1 MKRSDVLMLN
11 RKCGD
16 KDLVTI
22 INFYMEANRKVD
34 LYDGIISLVA
44 ELLVLGGTIKEQ
56 QSISDDESNAKS
68 TADAYEYFRKFSN
81 DARPTS
87 AESSSN
93 VSESRF

>member
-22 INFYMEANRKVD
+22 INFYMETNKKHD

-56 QSISDDESNAKS
+56 QSISNDESNAES

-81 DARPTS
+81 DERSTS

-93 VSESRF
+93 VSEP

>member
-22 INFYMEANRKVD
+22 INFYMEANKRHD

-44 ELLVLGGTIKEQ
+44 EVLVLGGTIKEQ
-56 QSISDDESNAKS
+56 
-68 TADAYEYFRKFSN
+68 
-81 DARPTS
+81 
-87 AESSSN
+87 
-93 VSESRF
+93 

>member
-22 INFYMEANRKVD
+22 INFYMETNKKHD

-68 TADAYEYFRKFSN
+68 TADAYEYFRKFTN
-81 DARPTS
+81 DERSTS

-93 VSESRF
+93 VSEP

>member
-22 INFYMEANRKVD
+22 INFYMESNKKHD

-56 QSISDDESNAKS
+56 QSISDDESHAKS

-81 DARPTS
+81 DERPKS
-87 AESSSN
+87 AKSSSN
-93 VSESRF
+93 VSEP

>member
-22 INFYMEANRKVD
+22 INFYMEVNKKHD

-56 QSISDDESNAKS
+56 QSISNDESNAKS

-81 DARPTS
+81 DERPKS

-93 VSESRF
+93 VSEP

>member
-22 INFYMEANRKVD
+22 INFYMETNKKHD

-68 TADAYEYFRKFSN
+68 TADAYEYIRKFSN
-81 DARPTS
+81 DERSKS

-93 VSESRF
+93 VSES

>member
-11 RKCGD
+11 RKCGN

-22 INFYMEANRKVD
+22 INFYMETNKKHD

-68 TADAYEYFRKFSN
+68 TADAYEYIRKFTN
-81 DARPTS
+81 DERSKS

-93 VSESRF
+93 VSEP

>member
-22 INFYMEANRKVD
+22 INFYMEANKKHD

-56 QSISDDESNAKS
+56 QSISNDESNAKS
-68 TADAYEYFRKFSN
+68 TADAYEYIRKFSN
-81 DARPTS
+81 DERPKS

-93 VSESRF
+93 VSES

>member
-68 TADAYEYFRKFSN
+68 TADAYEYIRKFSN
-81 DARPTS
+81 DERSKS

-93 VSESRF
+93 VSEP

>member
-22 INFYMEANRKVD
+22 INFYMETNKKHD

-68 TADAYEYFRKFSN
+68 TADAYEYFRKFTN
-81 DARPTS
+81 DERPKS

-93 VSESRF
+93 VSEP

>member
-22 INFYMEANRKVD
+22 INFYMETNKKHD

-68 TADAYEYFRKFSN
+68 TADAYEYIRKFSN
-81 DARPTS
+81 DERSKS

-93 VSESRF
+93 VSEP

>member
-22 INFYMEANRKVD
+22 INFYMEVNKKHD

-56 QSISDDESNAKS
+56 QSISNDESNAKS
-68 TADAYEYFRKFSN
+68 TADAYEYIRKFSN
-81 DARPTS
+81 DERSKS

-93 VSESRF
+93 VSEP

>member
-22 INFYMEANRKVD
+22 INFYMESNKKHD

-56 QSISDDESNAKS
+56 QSISDDESHAKS

-81 DARPTS
+81 DERPKS

-93 VSESRF
+93 VSEP

>member
-22 INFYMEANRKVD
+22 INFYMESNKKHD

-68 TADAYEYFRKFSN
+68 TADAYEYYRKFSN
-81 DARPTS
+81 DERPKS

-93 VSESRF
+93 VSGP

>member
-11 RKCGD
+11 RKCGN

-22 INFYMEANRKVD
+22 INFYMETNKKHD

-44 ELLVLGGTIKEQ
+44 ELLVLGGVIKEQ
-56 QSISDDESNAKS
+56 QSISNDESNAKS
-68 TADAYEYFRKFSN
+68 TADAYEYFRQFSN
-81 DARPTS
+81 DERPKS

-93 VSESRF
+93 VSEP

>member
-11 RKCGD
+11 RRCGD

-68 TADAYEYFRKFSN
+68 TADAYEYIRKFSN
-81 DARPTS
+81 DERSKS
-87 AESSSN
+87 AESCSN
-93 VSESRF
+93 VSEP

>member
-11 RKCGD
+11 RKCGN

-22 INFYMEANRKVD
+22 INFYMEVNKKHD

-56 QSISDDESNAKS
+56 QSISDDEINAKS
-68 TADAYEYFRKFSN
+68 TADAYEYYRHFTN
-81 DARPTS
+81 DERPKS

-93 VSESRF
+93 VSEP

>member
-22 INFYMEANRKVD
+22 INFYMETNKKHD

-56 QSISDDESNAKS
+56 SISDDESNAES
-68 TADAYEYFRKFSN
+68 TADAHEYYGKFSN
-81 DARPTS
+81 DERPKS

-93 VSESRF
+93 VSEP

>member
-22 INFYMEANRKVD
+22 INFYMETNKKHD

-44 ELLVLGGTIKEQ
+44 ELLVLGGAIKEQ
-56 QSISDDESNAKS
+56 QSISDDESDAKS

-81 DARPTS
+81 DERPKS

-93 VSESRF
+93 VSEP

>member
-22 INFYMEANRKVD
+22 INFYMEANKKND

-56 QSISDDESNAKS
+56 QSISNDESNAKS

-81 DARPTS
+81 DERPKS

-93 VSESRF
+93 VSES

>member
-44 ELLVLGGTIKEQ
+44 ELLVLGGAIKEQ
-56 QSISDDESNAKS
+56 QSISNDESHAES
-68 TADAYEYFRKFSN
+68 TADAYEYYRKFSN
-81 DARPTS
+81 DERSKS

-93 VSESRF
+93 VSEP

>member
-22 INFYMEANRKVD
+22 INFYMETNKKHD

-56 QSISDDESNAKS
+56 QSISDDASNAES
-68 TADAYEYFRKFSN
+68 AADAYEYFRKFSN
-81 DARPTS
+81 DERPKS

-93 VSESRF
+93 VSEP

>member
-11 RKCGD
+11 RKCGN

-22 INFYMEANRKVD
+22 INFYMETNKKND

-56 QSISDDESNAKS
+56 SISDDESNAES

-81 DARPTS
+81 DERSKS

-93 VSESRF
+93 VSES

>member
-22 INFYMEANRKVD
+22 INFYMETNKKHD

-81 DARPTS
+81 DERSTS

-93 VSESRF
+93 VSEP

>member
-22 INFYMEANRKVD
+22 INFYMESNKKHD

-68 TADAYEYFRKFSN
+68 TADAYEYFRKLSN
-81 DARPTS
+81 DARSKS

-93 VSESRF
+93 VSES

>member
-22 INFYMEANRKVD
+22 INFYMESNKKHD

-56 QSISDDESNAKS
+56 SISNDESHAKS

-81 DARPTS
+81 DERSKS

-93 VSESRF
+93 VSEP

>member
-22 INFYMEANRKVD
+22 INFYMESNKKHD

-68 TADAYEYFRKFSN
+68 TADAYEYYRKFSN
-81 DARPTS
+81 DERPKS

-93 VSESRF
+93 VSES

>member
-22 INFYMEANRKVD
+22 INFYMESNKKHD

-56 QSISDDESNAKS
+56 QSISNDESNAKS
-68 TADAYEYFRKFSN
+68 TADAYEYFRQFSN
-81 DARPTS
+81 DERPKS

-93 VSESRF
+93 VSES

>member
-22 INFYMEANRKVD
+22 INFYMETNKDHD

-44 ELLVLGGTIKEQ
+44 ELLVSGRPLNQQ
-56 QSISDDESNAKS
+56 QSISDDESHAKS
-68 TADAYEYFRKFSN
+68 TADAYEYIRKFSN
-81 DARPTS
+81 DERSKS

-93 VSESRF
+93 VSEP

>member
-11 RKCGD
+11 RKCGN

-22 INFYMEANRKVD
+22 INFYMETNKKHD

-56 QSISDDESNAKS
+56 QSISNDESNAKS

-81 DARPTS
+81 DERPKS

-93 VSESRF
+93 VSEP